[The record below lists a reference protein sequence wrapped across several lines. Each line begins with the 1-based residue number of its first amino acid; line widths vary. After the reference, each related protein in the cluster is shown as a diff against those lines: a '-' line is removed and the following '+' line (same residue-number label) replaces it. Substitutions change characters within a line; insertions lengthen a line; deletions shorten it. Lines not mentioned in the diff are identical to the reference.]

1 MSNEKSLSKND
12 VSRFLLGLGIGL
24 IVGIIL
30 KLPSDDY
37 SRRSRESAATPK
49 SGSHG
54 APAHQ
59 GDEAI
64 QESKQG

>member
-24 IVGIIL
+24 VVGIIL
-30 KLPSDDY
+30 KLLPSDDY

-54 APAHQ
+54 APAT
-59 GDEAI
+59 
-64 QESKQG
+64 SRR